1 MMVVSEG
8 LGLWVISFLF
18 FDLFQ
23 FLTISVRYLYHQE
36 KRENIFT
43 IKEKEKKQRFSIFV
57 TLY

>member
-1 MMVVSEG
+1 MMVVSEE

-23 FLTISVRYLYHQE
+23 FLTISVCFLYHQE
-36 KRENIFT
+36 KQENIFT
-43 IKEKEKKQRFSIFV
+43 IKEKEKKQCFSIFV